1 MKVYVI
7 RITFWFLVL
16 KTGRADETV
25 LDPVYRQPVLADEV
39 QTFKALITIH
49 KVLQEGHPIVVREA
63 QQHVNWV
70 DSLMRGVAGEG
81 IRGMRWLD
89 PSPLPARVVSPGV
102 NSGR

>member
-1 MKVYVI
+1 MGSQVLCSLLGWHESVCDLDCI
-7 RITFWFLVL
+7 LSFLFL
-16 KTGRADETV
+16 KTGCADETV
-25 LDPVYRQPVLADEV
+25 LDTVYRQPVLADEV

-89 PSPLPARVVSPGV
+89 PSSC
-102 NSGR
+102 